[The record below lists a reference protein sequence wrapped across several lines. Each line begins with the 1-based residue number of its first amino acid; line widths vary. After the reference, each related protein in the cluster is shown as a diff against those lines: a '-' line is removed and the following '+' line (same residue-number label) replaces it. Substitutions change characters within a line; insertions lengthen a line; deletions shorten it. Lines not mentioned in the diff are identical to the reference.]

1 MKKDSLNAKDKAELE
16 EILSWAAI
24 AVALVMLLR

>member
-1 MKKDSLNAKDKAELE
+1 MKKFNLNAKDQAELE
-16 EILSWAAI
+16 EVLSWVAI